1 MGLCPNQWALLAVID
16 LGCEYWEVSIAAY
29 FLTLTLVYHDIL
41 QSVTLE
47 NLKELKGENS
57 LFIFIPVALL

>member
-1 MGLCPNQWALLAVID
+1 MGLCPNHWALLAVID
-16 LGCEYWEVSIAAY
+16 LGCEYWDVSIEAY

-47 NLKELKGENS
+47 NLKELKRENS
-57 LFIFIPVALL
+57 